1 MARMK
6 GKPKIVPVREPAGRL
21 SRAVEH
27 EIGAASPAAA
37 KRLRDMALAGAAL
50 SEWGT
55 ELGRLF
61 LGGKLDADLYEAGKR
76 WARLTAAYHA
86 ATGGPAE
93 VVSIGLWTDGHRQPP
108 DPDSEAGQR
117 IAEREKAVC
126 DAWREADAVL
136 SSSGCRASVD
146 AVCIRNLACSGVRDR
161 EFLKTGLLWL
171 VDFWGIR

>member
-1 MARMK
+1 MAK
-6 GKPKIVPVREPAGRL
+6 TKSKPKLIPVREPAGRL
-21 SRAVEH
+21 SRSVEH
-27 EIGAASPAAA
+27 EIGAASPAVA

-61 LGGKLDADLYEAGKR
+61 LGGKLDPALYEAGKR

-86 ATGGPAE
+86 ATGGPAP
-93 VVSIGLWTDGHRQPP
+93 VVSIGLWTDGRRRTP

-136 SSSGCRASVD
+136 SSSGCRSAVD
-146 AVCIRNLACSGVRDR
+146 AVCILNLACSSSRDR
-161 EFLKTGLLWL
+161 EFLKKGLLWL